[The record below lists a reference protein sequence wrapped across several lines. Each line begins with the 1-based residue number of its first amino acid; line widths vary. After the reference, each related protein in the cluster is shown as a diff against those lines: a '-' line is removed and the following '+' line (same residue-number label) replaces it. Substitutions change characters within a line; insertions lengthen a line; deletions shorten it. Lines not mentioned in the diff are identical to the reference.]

1 MARKAR
7 ERAESGIYYVE
18 ITGNNK
24 LIFVE
29 DDDCRK
35 FLELLRAAAEEDF
48 AEICAYVLLSEKICL
63 VVKEG
68 LGGISELM
76 RSVLPKYTARYN
88 RKYRRSGK
96 LFYDRFKSRPLE
108 TAEEALD
115 AVRYVHRLP
124 LKNGAKELRYAFSS
138 YGAYD
143 KGAAELKGGTVMM
156 LCGDSPARFRLEM
169 ERESGFIVE
178 KPLLTDADIAE
189 MLKERL
195 AGLTPSEVENLTPER
210 QADAVRYLHERGV
223 SIRRLAALLGVNKS
237 AVERTL
243 KAAGTENA

>member
-7 ERAESGIYYVE
+7 VRAESGIYYVE
-18 ITGNNK
+18 ILGNNK

-29 DDDCRK
+29 DDDCRR
-35 FLELLRAAAEEDF
+35 FVEMLGAAAEEDY

-68 LGGISELM
+68 LSGISDLM
-76 RSVLPKYTARYN
+76 RTVLPKYTARYN
-88 RKYRRSGK
+88 RKYQRSGK

-115 AVRYVHRLP
+115 ALRYVHRLP
-124 LKNGAKELRYAFSS
+124 LENGASDMRYPFSS

-143 KGAAELKGGTVMM
+143 KGAAQLKGGTVIM
-156 LCGDSPARFRLEM
+156 LCGDSAARFRLEM
-169 ERESGFIVE
+169 ERESGFI
-178 KPLLTDADIAE
+178 KAKQTLTDAEIAE

-195 AGLTPSEVENLTPER
+195 AGLTAYEVENLTPER

-243 KAAGTENA
+243 KAAGTERA